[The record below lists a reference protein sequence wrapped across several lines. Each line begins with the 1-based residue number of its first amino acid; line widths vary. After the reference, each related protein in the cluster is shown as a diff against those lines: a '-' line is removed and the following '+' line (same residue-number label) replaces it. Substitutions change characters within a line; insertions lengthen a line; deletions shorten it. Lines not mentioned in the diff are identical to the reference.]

1 MQHGL
6 YCVGCCALLML
17 LLLVFGVMNLLWV
30 AGLMLYVLAEK
41 LVPHTLW
48 LRRASGMALAI
59 GAAVLLLN

>member
-1 MQHGL
+1 
-6 YCVGCCALLML
+6 ML

-48 LRRASGMALAI
+48 LRRARVMALAI